1 MAPIVH
7 IGRVERL
14 QDVADICTAIKEER
28 SPSCLGFF
36 TICIMESYGGC
47 TRSQGKA
54 QPLRAEEHYYVGRSS
69 FDTLTLNWL
78 TAIDG
83 GLIGGAWMTLAVTLA
98 LFYKQLQATPW
109 LSGSDSWGTKDLRV

>member
-7 IGRVERL
+7 FGRVERL

-28 SPSCLGFF
+28 SPCLGFS

-54 QPLRAEEHYYVGRSS
+54 QPLRAEERAIASEEVP
-69 FDTLTLNWL
+69 LTLNWL

-83 GLIGGAWMTLAVTLA
+83 RLIGRSVDDASCDAS
-98 LFYKQLQATPW
+98 LFL
-109 LSGSDSWGTKDLRV
+109 